1 MFTVPLIPVF
11 IRPLCSN
18 LQLFADQGM
27 YKKTCSKEEAQP
39 RSEYIQVGLKEYGE
53 VQYEKIISP
62 FQKIIFPH

>member
-18 LQLFADQGM
+18 LQLFADQGK

-39 RSEYIQVGLKEYGE
+39 RSKYIQVRLNEYGE
-53 VQYEKIISP
+53 VQRIS
-62 FQKIIFPH
+62 